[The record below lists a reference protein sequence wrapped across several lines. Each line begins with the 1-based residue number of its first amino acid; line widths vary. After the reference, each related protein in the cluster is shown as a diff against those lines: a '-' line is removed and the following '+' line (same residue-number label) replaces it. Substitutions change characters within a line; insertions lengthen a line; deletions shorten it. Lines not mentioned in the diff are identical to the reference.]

1 MGRLQKLLMP
11 ERREGSS
18 TAAIADMPGLEA
30 CIVCSGHD
38 LRSHLPGLARCHACG
53 MVSAESDIS
62 DADVEQLY
70 GADYFHGSEYLDYI
84 AEQESLRLNFRH
96 RIRTLRQI
104 VPDLAAR
111 DLFEIGCAY
120 GFFLDE
126 VRSSVRS
133 ASGIDISL
141 DATRYARDVLNVAA
155 VQGDYLAF
163 DAPNRFGIATMWDT
177 VEHLKRPD
185 LTSDDA
191 YADGT
196 LPFLAK
202 RGLVNVDRDKLIA
215 ALPLIRERAQ
225 SWDDAAAAL
234 DYVFREPPVY
244 DEKAVRKFLTTD
256 ATSRLADFR
265 GLLAKTEPF
274 DAPTIERDATAW
286 LSRENLQLKDVAQA
300 ARVAL
305 TGRSASP
312 PLFDVAALL
321 GKERCLARLD
331 RALETAQR

>member
-185 LTSDDA
+185 L
-191 YADGT
+191 
-196 LPFLAK
+196 FLAK
-202 RGLVNVDRDKLIA
+202 LAKDLAPQGVLA
-215 ALPLIRERAQ
+215 
-225 SWDDAAAAL
+225 
-234 DYVFREPPVY
+234 
-244 DEKAVRKFLTTD
+244 LTTGD
-256 ATSRLADFR
+256 IGSLNARLR
-265 GLLAKTEPF
+265 GARWRLIHPPTHLHYFSVKTM
-274 DAPTIERDATAW
+274 
-286 LSRENLQLKDVAQA
+286 L
-300 ARVAL
+300 
-305 TGRSASP
+305 
-312 PLFDVAALL
+312 ALL
-321 GKERCLARLD
+321 DRHGFTPIHVSHPGNSRYLRAVLHHILVLRMKQARWYDAVKSWPLLD
-331 RALETAQR
+331 MRLTVNFFDIMFIVARRR